1 MEQTVAG
8 IIRHHAAARRD
19 HDALV
24 FGKRRITYG
33 ELDRHASQVA
43 QGLLAEGLA
52 PQARVAVLDKNSDGF
67 FEILFGAAKA
77 RAVLVAVN
85 WRLASPEV
93 AYVLNDAGAEI
104 LFVGPEFLPVVG
116 KIRDELGSVRRVIA
130 LAEAEPAVPAAAELA
145 RWERYPAWRN
155 RQRERDPQ
163 LPIPADDVA
172 LQMYTSGTTGHP
184 KGAQLTHANLLS
196 HFPVAIREWG
206 RPWTPEEV
214 VLVCMPIFHIGGS
227 GWALVGFYAGTR
239 VVVVREVLPGEILR
253 VIPVERVTK
262 ALFVPAVMQLLLQTP
277 GCAETDFSSLD
288 LILYG
293 ASPIPL
299 DLLRASLAT
308 FRCQLGQ
315 GYGLTETTGAVTYLP
330 PADHTPEGSPRMRSC
345 GRPLPTAEI
354 RIVAPDGTPLPP
366 GEIGEIVCLSPQ
378 VMKGYWNLPEET
390 ARVIRGGWLHTGD
403 AGYLDADGYLY
414 IHDRVKDMIVSGGEN
429 VYPAE
434 VEHALF
440 AHPAVADVAVIGVP
454 DPRWGE
460 AVKAIV
466 VRKPGMDASA
476 EELVAFARDRIAG
489 YKVPKSVDFVD
500 ALPRNPSGKVL
511 KRLLRAPYWQDHDRQ
526 VS

>member
-239 VVVVREVLPGEILR
+239 VVVVREVLPGEIGD
-253 VIPVERVTK
+253 PVERVSRIRS
-262 ALFVPAVMQLLLQTP
+262 FVVRV
-277 GCAETDFSSLD
+277 S
-288 LILYG
+288 Y
-293 ASPIPL
+293 
-299 DLLRASLAT
+299 RA
-308 FRCQLGQ
+308 
-315 GYGLTETTGAVTYLP
+315 
-330 PADHTPEGSPRMRSC
+330 
-345 GRPLPTAEI
+345 
-354 RIVAPDGTPLPP
+354 P
-366 GEIGEIVCLSPQ
+366 GERLR
-378 VMKGYWNLPEET
+378 
-390 ARVIRGGWLHTGD
+390 RV
-403 AGYLDADGYLY
+403 
-414 IHDRVKDMIVSGGEN
+414 VSGDRPGADSS
-429 VYPAE
+429 PAGP
-434 VEHALF
+434 VDQNRSAGCGQ
-440 AHPAVADVAVIGVP
+440 ARPSGSRRRPDP
-454 DPRWGE
+454 DPR
-460 AVKAIV
+460 
-466 VRKPGMDASA
+466 
-476 EELVAFARDRIAG
+476 AG
-489 YKVPKSVDFVD
+489 RGRGGRAGPR
-500 ALPRNPSGKVL
+500 ALSRGCPP
-511 KRLLRAPYWQDHDRQ
+511 
-526 VS
+526 